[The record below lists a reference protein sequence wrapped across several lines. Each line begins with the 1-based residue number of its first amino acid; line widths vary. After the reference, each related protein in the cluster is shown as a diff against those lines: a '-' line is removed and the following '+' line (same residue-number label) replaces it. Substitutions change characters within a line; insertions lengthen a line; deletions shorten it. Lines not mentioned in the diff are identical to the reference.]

1 MTKVTRSAYKVTDFD
16 SDRNMLK
23 QLLLVALGGALGS
36 ALRYLTAILLARH
49 YTGSIPLATLVVNV
63 LGCFFIGLLIGLCSD
78 TGYLRL
84 LFITGF
90 CGGFTTFSTFTAE
103 SYTMLREGAY
113 GLAIL
118 YIVGSVLIGLLALWA
133 GVCLSRS
140 ITP

>member
-1 MTKVTRSAYKVTDFD
+1 
-16 SDRNMLK
+16 MLK

-36 ALRYLTAILLARH
+36 TLRYLTAILLARH

-63 LGCFFIGLLIGLCSD
+63 LGCFLIGLLIGLCSD

-90 CGGFTTFSTFTAE
+90 CGGTFTAE
-103 SYTMLREGAY
+103 SYAILREGAY
-113 GLAIL
+113 VLAIL
-118 YIVGSVLIGLLALWA
+118 YIVGSVLIGLLALWG